1 MTDSQG
7 RTHHNT
13 QWGENVTHKA
23 SGTGKNLCTSDCI
36 HVYDHPLKAA
46 FFNPIHAKFTNPIL
60 WEAKVKDIVARDTT
74 KVGVRQ
80 CTTIR
85 QVPLSTITIN
95 QRVRVAILVA
105 LSLPHT
111 KKFDTWAEG
120 WLNDKD
126 RTYAAAAAATYA
138 FSYASYLAANAAYNA
153 VDVAYA
159 TYAADVAAVDAATAA
174 SYATAYL
181 ATASLATASLV
192 SIIKKA
198 LKEEKS

>member
-1 MTDSQG
+1 MRYYKLTDSRG
-7 RTHHNT
+7 RTRRNT

-23 SGTGKNLCTSDCI
+23 SGKGEKLCTSGCI

-46 FFNPIHAKFTNPIL
+46 LFNPIHAKFINPIL
-60 WEAKVKDIVARDTT
+60 WEVKVKDIVARDTT

-85 QVPLSTITIN
+85 QVPFPTITTN

-111 KKFDTWAEG
+111 KKFDTWAKG
-120 WLNDKD
+120 WLSGRD
-126 RTYAAAAAATYA
+126 RTYDAYYTTSFATHA
-138 FSYASYLAANAAYNA
+138 TNADNAAANAAYNA
-153 VDVAYA
+153 A
-159 TYAADVAAVDAATAA
+159 AAT
-174 SYATAYL
+174 SYATH
-181 ATASLATASLV
+181 ATSFATSSLV

-198 LKEEKS
+198 LKLED